1 MISTEQIEKLAHEHL
16 QGTPNYLVHVNVSK
30 ANKIIVII
38 DNDHGGINIVDC
50 VALSKFIEGNLDR
63 EKDDFE
69 LEVASHGIGQPL
81 KLMRQYKKNTGRV
94 VVLTLTDGKKVEG
107 TLMGADDKVISIE
120 SEVKDPVTK
129 KKEVK
134 TISYPFDE
142 VKTTVVTVKFK

>member
-1 MISTEQIEKLAHEHL
+1 MISTEQIEKLANEHL
-16 QGTPNYLVHVNVSK
+16 QGTPNYLVHVNVSR

-50 VALSKFIEGNLDR
+50 VALSKFIESNLDR

-81 KLMRQYKKNTGRV
+81 KLMRQYKKNTGRL

-107 TLMGADDKVISIE
+107 TLLGADDTAISIE
-120 SEVKDPVTK
+120 AEVKDPATK
-129 KKEVK
+129 KKELK
-134 TISYPFDE
+134 TFSYPFSE
-142 VKTTVVTVKFK
+142 VKQTIVTFKFK